1 MTAVA
6 IDFGTSNTV
15 VSILE
20 PDTQAPK
27 TLRFEGISRLFKM
40 PEDAG
45 KVVDVPVIP
54 SLVFVKE
61 KGEILIGERV
71 RSQRLGLSRP
81 QRFFKGFKRDLVA
94 DFPSPPRAI
103 DGTNYHAQLVSE
115 CFLQTLWQNLQNL
128 QFEPSELI
136 FTVPVGSF
144 ERYLDWFRDWGEK
157 IGATRVRFVDE
168 STAAALGYAIQ
179 NPGSLV
185 LVVDFGGGTLDL
197 SLVRTDATDGDR
209 EILQGRVLAKADAYL
224 GGEDVDMWLVEDY
237 LRQIGSDRESV
248 GETGWQNLLEI
259 GERLKIQLSKTQK
272 ASESW
277 LDEETFMSYDLS
289 LDRDR
294 FEEILER
301 NQLLE
306 QLREALDEILSSA
319 LGKGIKKS
327 EIEQVLLVGGSCL
340 IPAVQN
346 LIVSYFGRSRVKL
359 GKPFDAV
366 CHGALALTKV
376 SAIEDYLRH
385 AYAIRLW
392 EPATQTH
399 FYHPLFERGSSYP
412 CKLESPITLQVAH
425 NGQKEIRLDVGE
437 LAELTRSEIVYDD
450 AGTISSRKLSRQT
463 EYRSLEAHRQEV
475 CIAHLEPPGQL
486 KQDRISVWF
495 EVNEQRILLATVID
509 LLTDRTLVERGAIA
523 KLK

>member
-15 VSILE
+15 VSIIE
-20 PDTQAPK
+20 PDTHAPK

-40 PEDAG
+40 PGEAG
-45 KVVDVPVIP
+45 EIVDVPVVP
-54 SLVFVKE
+54 SLVFIKE
-61 KGEILIGERV
+61 QGEIIIGERV
-71 RSQRLGLSRP
+71 RSRRLGLLQP

-94 DFPSPPRAI
+94 DFPSPPRTL
-103 DGTNYHAQLVSE
+103 DGTNYRAQLVSE

-128 QFEPSELI
+128 QIEPSELI
-136 FTVPVGSF
+136 FTVPVGAF

-157 IGATRVRFVDE
+157 MGAARVRFVDE

-179 NPGSLV
+179 NTDSLV

-197 SLVRTDATDGDR
+197 SLVRTDAIDGNKDIFR
-209 EILQGRVLAKADAYL
+209 ARVLAKSDAYL
-224 GGEDVDMWLVEDY
+224 GGEDVDMWIVEDY
-237 LRQIGSDRESV
+237 LRQMGSDRESV
-248 GETGWQNLLEI
+248 SEIGWQNLLAI
-259 GERLKIQLSKTQK
+259 GERLKIQLSKVNE
-272 ASESW
+272 AAESW

-289 LDRDR
+289 LHRDR
-294 FEEILER
+294 LEEILER

-306 QLREALDEILSSA
+306 QLREALDEILSAA
-319 LGKGIKKS
+319 LAKGIKKS
-327 EIEQVLLVGGSCL
+327 EIERVLLVGGSCL
-340 IPAVQN
+340 IPTVQN

-376 SAIEDYLRH
+376 SEVEDYLHH

-399 FYHPLFERGSSYP
+399 SYYPLFERGSPYP
-412 CKLESPITLQVAH
+412 CKLESPITLQVAQ

-450 AGTISSRKLSRQT
+450 AGTISSRKLSRET
-463 EYRSLEAHRQEV
+463 EYRSLATRHQEV
-475 CIAHLEPPGQL
+475 CMAHLEPPGQL

-509 LLTDRTLVERGAIA
+509 LLTDRTLVKRGAIA

>member
-1 MTAVA
+1 MVSVA

-15 VSILE
+15 VGIVE
-20 PDTQAPK
+20 PDTNAPK
-27 TLRFEGISRLFKM
+27 TLRFERISRLFKM
-40 PEDAG
+40 PGETG
-45 KVVDVPVIP
+45 NVIDVPVVP
-54 SLVFVKE
+54 SLVFVRGQE
-61 KGEILIGERV
+61 DILVGETV
-71 RSQRLGLSRP
+71 RSQRLGLSQP
-81 QRFFKGFKRDLVA
+81 HRFFKGFKRDLVA
-94 DFPSPPRAI
+94 DFPSPPRTI
-103 DGTNYHAQLVSE
+103 DGTNYQARSVSE
-115 CFLQTLWQNLQNL
+115 CFLQILWQNLQKL
-128 QFEPSELI
+128 EIEPSELI

-144 ERYLDWFRDWGEK
+144 ERYLDWFNDWGQK
-157 IGATRVRFVDE
+157 MGADRVRFVDE
-168 STAAALGYAIQ
+168 STAAALGYAVE

-197 SLVRTDATDGDR
+197 SLVRIDPPEENKEVCQA
-209 EILQGRVLAKADAYL
+209 RVLAKSDAYL
-224 GGEDVDMWLVEDY
+224 GGEDVDMWIVEDY
-237 LRQIGSDRESV
+237 LRQMGSDRESV
-248 GETGWQNLLEI
+248 SEVGWQNLLEI
-259 GERLKIQLSKTQK
+259 GERLKIKLSQSDE

-289 LDRDR
+289 LNRDR
-294 FEEILER
+294 LEDILER

-306 QLREALDEILSSA
+306 QLREALDEVLSVA
-319 LGKGIKKS
+319 LGKGIRKS

-340 IPAVQN
+340 IPTVQN
-346 LIVSYFGRSRVKL
+346 LIISYFGRSRVKL

-376 SAIEDYLRH
+376 SEVEDYLRH

-399 FYHPLFERGSSYP
+399 SYFTLFDRGMTYP
-412 CKLESPITLQVAH
+412 CQLESPITLQVAQ

-450 AGTISSRKLSRQT
+450 AGVISSRKLSQQT
-463 EYRSLEAHRQEV
+463 EYRSLETHYQEV
-475 CIAHLEPPGQL
+475 CMAHLDPPGQL

-495 EVNEQRILLATVID
+495 EVNEQRVLLATVID
-509 LLTDRTLVERGAIA
+509 LLTDKILVERGAIA